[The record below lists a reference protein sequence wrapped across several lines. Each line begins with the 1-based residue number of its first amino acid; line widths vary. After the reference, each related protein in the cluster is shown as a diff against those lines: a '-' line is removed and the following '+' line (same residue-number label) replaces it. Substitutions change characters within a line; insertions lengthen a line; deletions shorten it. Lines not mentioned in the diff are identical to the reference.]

1 MKEFDLIN
9 KITKIFNENNDKS
22 IIIGPGDDCAVLDLG
37 DKDNFYVFTV
47 DEIVEN
53 THFILDFLK
62 PEEIAIKLVR
72 MNVSDVLSM
81 GRANPFYA
89 LVSGGINFK
98 KIDDKWILRFLR
110 ALKKEF
116 DCWGIKNIG
125 GNLSRSSNI
134 FFSMKL
140 IGKVEK
146 NYVVYRK
153 GAKEGDFLCV
163 YGFCGSSMAAVDIMK
178 NKKRNGITKIEE
190 KLVYYFTRPTLYKD
204 FIWENCKYFSA
215 MIDNSDG
222 IYKSALIL
230 SKENNLKVVIDFKN
244 MEKLVKPE
252 VLKWCEINKKNPFDY
267 SLFGGEDY
275 NPIFSVSEK
284 NLKFL
289 NDKNIKIIG
298 RFKRGKG
305 VEVLNYDGK
314 IKNFEHF

>member
-1 MKEFDLIN
+1 MKELDLIN

-22 IIIGPGDDCAVLDLG
+22 IIMGPGDDCAVLDLG

-72 MNVSDVLSM
+72 MNVSDVLAM

-89 LVSGGINFK
+89 LISGGINFK

-110 ALKKEF
+110 TLKKEL
-116 DCWGIKNIG
+116 DSWGIKNIG

-134 FFSMKL
+134 FLSMKL

-153 GAKEGDFLCV
+153 GAKEGDFLCI

-178 NKKRNGITKIEE
+178 NKKRNVITKIEE
-190 KLVYYFTRPTLYKD
+190 KLVYDFVKPILYKD
-204 FIWENCKYFSA
+204 FIWENCKYFSS

-222 IYKSALIL
+222 IYRSALIL

-298 RFKRGKG
+298 RFEKGKG

>member
-1 MKEFDLIN
+1 MKELDLI
-9 KITKIFNENNDKS
+9 KEITKIFNKNNDKS
-22 IIIGPGDDCAVLDLG
+22 IIMGPGDDCAVLDLG
-37 DKDNFYVFTV
+37 DKNNFYVFTV
-47 DEIVEN
+47 DEMVED

-62 PEEIAIKLVR
+62 PEEVASKLVR
-72 MNVSDVLSM
+72 MNVSDIFSM
-81 GRANPFYA
+81 GRANPLYS
-89 LVSGGINFK
+89 LVSGGINFRR
-98 KIDDKWILRFLR
+98 IDDKWILRFLKT
-110 ALKKEF
+110 LKKELDF
-116 DCWGIKNIG
+116 WGIKNIG

-146 NYVVYRK
+146 KYVVYRK
-153 GAKEGDFLCV
+153 GAKEGDLLCV
-163 YGFCGSSMAAVDIMK
+163 YGFCGSSIAAVDIMK
-178 NKKRNGITKIEE
+178 TKKRKDITKIEE
-190 KLVYYFTRPTLYKD
+190 KLISDFAKPILYKD
-204 FIWENCKYFSA
+204 FIWKNCKYFSS

-222 IYKSALIL
+222 IYRSALIL

-252 VLKWCEINKKNPFDY
+252 VLKWCKINKKNPFDY

-284 NLKFL
+284 NLNFL

-298 RFKRGKG
+298 RFEKGKG
-305 VEVLNYDGK
+305 VEVLNYNGK